1 MSMIA
6 MTKVTYFKAFFNER
20 ERGVSLS
27 REELSRLFEIKPED
41 TQWQVQTCTG
51 MAGQVDAAIED
62 WGHCKKVHFTCTG
75 CGNHQWA
82 DPSNLLSGREL
93 WYSEC
98 RCVELWLVS
107 WPMPQAA
114 KN

>member
-1 MSMIA
+1 MPEIA
-6 MTKVTYFKAFFNER
+6 MAKVTYFKAFFNKS

-27 REELSRLFEIKPED
+27 REELSRLFEIKSED
-41 TQWQVQTCTG
+41 TRWQVQTCIG
-51 MAGQVDAAIED
+51 MAGQVDAEVED

-82 DPSNLLSGREL
+82 DPNNLLSGREL

-98 RCVELWLVS
+98 RCVDLWLVS
-107 WPMPQAA
+107 WPLPQAV
-114 KN
+114 KI